1 MSILAP
7 AKMRLWLELWK
18 EEVIASV
25 PKEDLKV
32 KFQGQKI
39 RKGHLPGSTPDEMQ
53 PQLKGGGQI
62 L

>member
-1 MSILAP
+1 M
-7 AKMRLWLELWK
+7 
-18 EEVIASV
+18 ASV

-32 KFQGQKI
+32 RFQGQKI